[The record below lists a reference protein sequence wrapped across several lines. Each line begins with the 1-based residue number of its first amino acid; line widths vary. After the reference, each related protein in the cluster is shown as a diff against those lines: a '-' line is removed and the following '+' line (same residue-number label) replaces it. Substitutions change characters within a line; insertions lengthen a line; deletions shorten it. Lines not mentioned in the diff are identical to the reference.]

1 MGNKASTP
9 EDRELARKTKEI
21 EAVMAQNKDI
31 DTKKVKLL
39 LLGAGECGKSTIFK
53 QMRLIYGEK
62 FSQTEREAKA
72 LQIYSNVL
80 TAINVLLE
88 QAELLDCVGQIHGE
102 TEAAL
107 VRGIENLESMSI
119 DIGDAVKTLWNDP
132 GVQEVWARRNEFQ
145 IIESVQYYFNMI
157 DELKLPS
164 YVPSDNDILHLR
176 VRTSGIV
183 TESYAVEK
191 LTYEVYD
198 VGGQRNERKKW
209 IHCFNNVTAVIFVVG
224 MSEYDQMLLE
234 DESANRMVEALE
246 LFDDICN
253 NVYFIKSALILF
265 LNKKDLFLDKIKIK
279 KISDQEPFS
288 DFTGGDSYDAGIAY
302 FLKKFIALNRSS
314 SRKIYHHVTCA
325 TDTSSVKIVLNS
337 CNEII
342 ITENL
347 KNSGLVFD

>member
-1 MGNKASTP
+1 MGNKSSTP
-9 EDRELARKTKEI
+9 EDRELDRKTREI
-21 EAVMAQNKDI
+21 EAAMARNKDI

-62 FSQTEREAKA
+62 FSQTERESKA
-72 LQIYSNVL
+72 FPIYGNILAAVK
-80 TAINVLLE
+80 TLLE
-88 QAELLDCVGQIHGE
+88 QAELLECGDLIQAH
-102 TEAAL
+102 TEATL
-107 VRGIENLESMSI
+107 LNGIDNLESMTVQ
-119 DIGDAVKTLWNDP
+119 IGDAVRTLWADP
-132 GVQEVWARRNEFQ
+132 GLQEIWSRRSEYQ
-145 IIESVQYYFNMI
+145 IIESVQYYFNKI
-157 DELKLPS
+157 DEIKLS
-164 YVPSDNDILHLR
+164 TYVPTDNDILHLR

-224 MSEYDQMLLE
+224 MSEYDQALLE

-253 NVYFIKSALILF
+253 NAYFLKSALILF
-265 LNKKDLFLDKIKIK
+265 MNKKDLFLDKIKVK
-279 KISDQEPFS
+279 KIADQEPFS
-288 DFTGGDSYDAGIAY
+288 DFTGGSSFDAGISY
-302 FLKKFIALNRSS
+302 FLKKFLALNKSS

-342 ITENL
+342 VTENL
-347 KNSGLVFD
+347 KKSGLVFD